1 VEDYYECIFNLDNA
15 LQHSIDHVLTTF
27 FKVGLFFYFCLG
39 IVKRNQDI
47 LIQHLEVTIICEKKD
62 ANGNYVMLN
71 VYPTMKVDKKKI
83 EK

>member
-1 VEDYYECIFNLDNA
+1 
-15 LQHSIDHVLTTF
+15 
-27 FKVGLFFYFCLG
+27 LG